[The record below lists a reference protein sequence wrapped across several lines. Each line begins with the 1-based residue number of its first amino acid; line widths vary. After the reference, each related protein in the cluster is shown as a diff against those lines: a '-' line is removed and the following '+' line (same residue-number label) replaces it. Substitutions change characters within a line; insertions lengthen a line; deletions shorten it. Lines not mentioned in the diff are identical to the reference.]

1 MGQAPRRLT
10 PQESALHLFGAEL
23 RRWRMKRGL
32 SQAQLS
38 AKTHYSSHTIGKIE
52 IAARRPTDELA
63 RLLDDVLD
71 TGGVLTRLMELLSP
85 NGPGS
90 KRAPQTQ
97 IVDGWPQS
105 PADTVDAVTNLW
117 TADLRRRSVITAVW
131 AAAAVAEPLR
141 RWLSDPVDDDAG
153 KAGQHRVGQADV
165 DVLWTMCTAFAD
177 ADHQL
182 GGGYARD
189 TLMHYA
195 GATVTPL
202 LRSSYTD
209 HIGRQLFAAAARLCD
224 VAGFMCFD
232 SGRPGQGLAQKYFLS
247 ALRMAKISGD
257 LALGAHILTDLSMQA
272 QYLQHTAEALSLAE
286 AAVTT
291 AGRSGSP
298 STRARCHAIH
308 ARALAQ
314 SGDRAASGQAIAQ
327 ADRALDRTDGD
338 IEPTWIKFFTRQQLA
353 TEAIYASAELG
364 DIRQV
369 QTHADIAL
377 DPIGGMNRRQVL
389 AATTVAGSYLPST
402 GRNPRLADI
411 DVERAC
417 QVLNGITPV
426 LGSLTSARALTAIS
440 TIRSQLEPL
449 STMACVQ
456 RVEHD
461 LQHALAA
468 P

>member
-1 MGQAPRRLT
+1 MGQAPRHLT

-23 RRWRMKRGL
+23 RRWRTKRGL

-63 RLLDDVLD
+63 RLLDDALD
-71 TGGVLTRLMELLSP
+71 TGGVLARLMDLLSP
-85 NGPGS
+85 SGPGN
-90 KRAPQTQ
+90 KRAPQIQ

-105 PADTVDAVTNLW
+105 RADTVDAVTNLW

-153 KAGQHRVGQADV
+153 KAGRHRVGQADV

-232 SGRPGQGLAQKYFLS
+232 SGRQGLAQKYFLS

-272 QYLQHTAEALSLAE
+272 QNLQHTAEALALAE

-291 AGRSGSP
+291 AGRGGSA

-314 SGDRAASGQAIAQ
+314 SGDRAASGHAVAQ

-338 IEPTWIKFFTRQQLA
+338 TEPPWIKFFTQQQLA

-377 DPIGGMNRRQVL
+377 DPTGEMKRRQVL
-389 AATTVAGSYLPST
+389 AATTVAGSYLPSAD
-402 GRNPRLADI
+402 RNQRREEI

-440 TIRSQLEPL
+440 TIRGQLAPL
-449 STMACVQ
+449 SKMACVQ

-461 LQHALAA
+461 LHYALAA